1 VTKQANPAPQ
11 THCKGAVDSRGEIK
25 LSIDTAR
32 RGVLEAIKKY
42 RVASDADSG
51 DEENAAANELA
62 AAADAHLVDESSRY
76 VALAELVDEY
86 QSEPDTET

>member
-1 VTKQANPAPQ
+1 M
-11 THCKGAVDSRGEIK
+11 
-25 LSIDTAR
+25 SIDTAR

-62 AAADAHLVDESSRY
+62 DAADAHLVDESAKGEVLR
-76 VALAELVDEY
+76 ELQHA
-86 QSEPDTET
+86 QSVPR

>member
-1 VTKQANPAPQ
+1 MIPHDGYWKRSRSTVPPA
-11 THCKGAVDSRGEIK
+11 
-25 LSIDTAR
+25 
-32 RGVLEAIKKY
+32 
-42 RVASDADSG
+42 ADSG

-62 AAADAHLVDESSRY
+62 DAADAHLVDESSRY

>member
-32 RGVLEAIKKY
+32 RVLEAIKKY
-42 RVASDADSG
+42 RAASDADSA

-62 AAADAHLVDESSRY
+62 DAADAHLVDESSRY

>member
-32 RGVLEAIKKY
+32 RVLEAIKKY
-42 RVASDADSG
+42 RAASDADSG

-62 AAADAHLVDESSRY
+62 DAADAHLVDESSRD

-86 QSEPDTET
+86 QSEPETET

>member
-32 RGVLEAIKKY
+32 RVLEAIKKY
-42 RVASDADSG
+42 RAASG
-51 DEENAAANELA
+51 GL
-62 AAADAHLVDESSRY
+62 RGRRKRRR
-76 VALAELVDEY
+76 
-86 QSEPDTET
+86 Q